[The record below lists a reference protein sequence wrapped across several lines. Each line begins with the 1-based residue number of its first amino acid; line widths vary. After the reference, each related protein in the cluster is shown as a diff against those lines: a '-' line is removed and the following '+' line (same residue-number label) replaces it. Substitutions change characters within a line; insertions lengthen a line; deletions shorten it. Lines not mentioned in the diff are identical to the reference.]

1 MPGSL
6 LTVRQ
11 AADRLRVSPTVLQY
25 WLWQGKLPSVKV
37 GRAWRIDPADL
48 AAEQEREIVRLG
60 EEIERQ
66 TKDLERR
73 DVAEE
78 SAGP

>member
-25 WLWQGKLPSVKV
+25 RLWQGKLPSVKV

-48 AAEQEREIVRLG
+48 AAFVEASKVR
-60 EEIERQ
+60 
-66 TKDLERR
+66 K
-73 DVAEE
+73 
-78 SAGP
+78 P